1 MSKPVRLNEF
11 AEKEILDELRGYG
24 AGQSELADRLWND
37 IQAIL
42 RIVGE
47 YPRVGGRVVRPR
59 VRGTVRRFPLRHF
72 PFFIIYREHDAYV
85 EIVALAHMSR
95 KPNYWRSRLS

>member
-11 AEKEILDELRGYG
+11 AEKEILDELRGHR
-24 AGQSELADRLWND
+24 AEREELANRLWND
-37 IQAIL
+37 IQTII

-47 YPRVGGRVVRPR
+47 YPRIGGRVTRPR
-59 VRGTVRRFPLRHF
+59 VRGMVRRFPLRRF
-72 PFFIIYREHDAYV
+72 PFFIIYREHDNYI

-95 KPNYWRSRLS
+95 KPNYWRSRIS